1 MISVLTLKSIII
13 PLILH
18 QKTEIIKNKIEL
30 KELKSKVL
38 IFLKVKTAIIGV
50 MIAVYCSEDGN

>member
-1 MISVLTLKSIII
+1 MILVLMLKSIII

-18 QKTEIIKNKIEL
+18 QNTEIIKNKIEL

-38 IFLKVKTAIIGV
+38 ILFKSKNRNHYTNDCGLL
-50 MIAVYCSEDGN
+50 